1 MLGKLLKY
9 DLKWIYKLIVI
20 YYGLALVFA
29 LIGRGLS
36 LIDNSLVFDVISKIS
51 CGTSVAMM
59 FNILINNI
67 IRIWVR
73 YINNVYKD
81 ESYLTHTLPVTKSE
95 IYLSKVLSGLITMA
109 TSIVVVLVSFVI
121 CYWSDSLVDFI
132 KMIYPGLSWSVIVLT
147 GIVVIL
153 ELLFL
158 LFLGLLAI
166 TIGYRSNH
174 KKLVKSFASGFIIY
188 MTSSFISLSVLFI
201 IGLFNKDILNLFT
214 SMNAV
219 VSMDILKWLLG
230 IAAIIYLVYIVLCN
244 IISNKL
250 LQKGVNVD

>member
-1 MLGKLLKY
+1 MLRKLLKY

-73 YINNVYKD
+73 YIQNVYKD

-95 IYLSKVLSGLITMA
+95 IYLSKVLSGLITMT

-166 TIGYRSNH
+166 TIGYRNNH

>member
-73 YINNVYKD
+73 YIKMN
-81 ESYLTHTLPVTKSE
+81 
-95 IYLSKVLSGLITMA
+95 LI
-109 TSIVVVLVSFVI
+109 
-121 CYWSDSLVDFI
+121 
-132 KMIYPGLSWSVIVLT
+132 
-147 GIVVIL
+147 
-153 ELLFL
+153 
-158 LFLGLLAI
+158 
-166 TIGYRSNH
+166 
-174 KKLVKSFASGFIIY
+174 
-188 MTSSFISLSVLFI
+188 
-201 IGLFNKDILNLFT
+201 
-214 SMNAV
+214 
-219 VSMDILKWLLG
+219 
-230 IAAIIYLVYIVLCN
+230 
-244 IISNKL
+244 
-250 LQKGVNVD
+250 

>member
-1 MLGKLLKY
+1 MLRKLLKY

-29 LIGRGLS
+29 VIGRGLS

-158 LFLGLLAI
+158 KTSIAFSISFCIPTEILSPQI
-166 TIGYRSNH
+166 TMPSQ
-174 KKLVKSFASGFIIY
+174 
-188 MTSSFISLSVLFI
+188 TSSRSRPIFRAMLRSSSISSSRKFGKTVC
-201 IGLFNKDILNLFT
+201 GATVRQSNSASAT
-214 SMNAV
+214 
-219 VSMDILKWLLG
+219 LL
-230 IAAIIYLVYIVLCN
+230 
-244 IISNKL
+244 
-250 LQKGVNVD
+250 